1 LSSAQPARTNA
12 STPAQR
18 SQVVTLLQASS
29 SQFQEA
35 ENVVV
40 HDGQF
45 TNGNVVNNITINLPE
60 RKYDIVQLLVHL
72 EFIQV

>member
-1 LSSAQPARTNA
+1 VVPLRQP
-12 STPAQR
+12 
-18 SQVVTLLQASS
+18 SS

-35 ENVVV
+35 ENVIVN
-40 HDGQF
+40 DGQF
-45 TNGNVVNNITINLPE
+45 TNGTVVNNITINLPE